1 MTEKNPKETLLV
13 IPSVLK
19 DRYQIVKKLGGGGFG
34 EIYEGRIIDTGQPC
48 AIKVESNLTPKQVLK
63 MEAAVLRKLQ
73 ALECPYSCQFLGAG
87 KTDKVNYVVMTLL
100 GSNLSELRK
109 KQPEGRFTWS
119 TTFRL
124 AVQMLKG
131 IQAVH
136 ECGFLHRDIKP
147 SNFAMGSQSSTRH
160 VCYILDFGLAR
171 QYITATGETR
181 DPRPIAGFRGTVRY
195 ASINAHRSIEM
206 GRHDDLWSLF
216 YMLMEFLH
224 GQLPWRRLKEKEDV
238 AKEKEAFDH
247 REFLIGLPDEF
258 EDILNHLEGLDYYAA
273 PDYLLIEGIFTS
285 LVQKYRFS
293 DSDPMDWETD
303 LTGSMPSTSGVS
315 HLAFRNGPSLERI
328 AEADG
333 EDQPCKRDHPV
344 EQGTKTHCSAPENF
358 SGGEDNYPLQ
368 VDRVKDDPCMKVV
381 EVSREGSGRDEP
393 FGGKP
398 ACVVSSGEEKVPG
411 DQKNSVGGEVGG
423 DEEVDGAGEDGDD
436 EVGGDE
442 EVDGGGED
450 GDGEVVKEEDGRDD
464 EAVVTCEDEKEVECF
479 GDGENME
486 ENKVEFDV
494 EVDSGEE
501 VDGSEGVRGVHSVG
515 DGDSRDEVMVNP
527 NLIVSDREE
536 VRDGPS
542 SGESISG
549 KGSHD
554 VQRLSVTDSKGSQG
568 GHSPIE
574 VHPMVEDDA
583 NPKPDNN
590 AFSNHCLEKE
600 RMLSKCEDVGMQPSK
615 GYQHVV
621 VSGGPQCD
629 LPGEEGHNRHPGGVN
644 SKTVSTASSEKKDVD
659 SLHVR
664 LLQLLAENESS
675 HAGTFLTDTQPNLP
689 TDYERL
695 LRSQPTLTSVAA
707 LERQATL
714 HNLQE
719 SKVLQFDRSKEDSQ
733 DSDGVDPDN
742 RDLAVSIDVTSS
754 SHQTPGDPPDKETS
768 LLPVYHKDPSLDN
781 AEHHPTPSREEA
793 DRGPVTED
801 VTVENSGDDW
811 SLDFVE
817 ALGDELVAFGDIER
831 ELSEPLSVID
841 EELEQKSTESLNFV
855 DVQLPIE
862 DIPVI
867 KSIPEEAVP
876 EHNIT
881 DNFPDAKQVIAT
893 KKISVEETV
902 QTSKSLPLLPDYGGG
917 SPVIANGLVRR
928 TSSGSPSSLSTVVV
942 WKLLGITDC
951 DPYGPLPSPRPPTGK
966 RETVTDSRLRRFK
979 TIIVKSDHH

>member
-258 EDILNHLEGLDYYAA
+258 EDMLNHLEGLDYYAA
-273 PDYLLIEGIFTS
+273 PDYLLVEGIFTS

-333 EDQPCKRDHPV
+333 EDQPHKRDHPV

-368 VDRVKDDPCMKVV
+368 VDCVKDDPLMKVV
-381 EVSREGSGRDEP
+381 EVSREGSSRDKP
-393 FGGKP
+393 LGGVP
-398 ACVVSSGEEKVPG
+398 VGVVSSEGEEVPG
-411 DQKNSVGGEVGG
+411 DRKISVDSEVGG
-423 DEEVDGAGEDGDD
+423 DEEVDGP
-436 EVGGDE
+436 
-442 EVDGGGED
+442 GED
-450 GDGEVVKEEDGRDD
+450 GDGEVVKEADGRDD
-464 EAVVTCEDEKEVECF
+464 EPVVTYEDEKEVECF
-479 GDGENME
+479 GDGENMVE
-486 ENKVEFDV
+486 YKVEFDS
-494 EVDSGEE
+494 EAGSGEK
-501 VDGSEGVRGVHSVG
+501 VDGCEGVRGVHSVG
-515 DGDSRDEVMVNP
+515 DGDSGDEVIVNP
-527 NLIVSDREE
+527 NLVVSNREE
-536 VRDGPS
+536 VRGGSS
-542 SGESISG
+542 SGESVSSR
-549 KGSHD
+549 GSHD
-554 VQRLSVTDSKGSQG
+554 VQHLSVTDSKGSGG
-568 GHSPIE
+568 GHSPIQ
-574 VHPMVEDDA
+574 VHPIVEGDT
-583 NPKPDNN
+583 NSKPDNN
-590 AFSNHCLEKE
+590 AFSSHCLEKE
-600 RMLSKCEDVGMQPSK
+600 RVLSKCEDVGIQSSE

-621 VSGGPQCD
+621 ASGEPQYD
-629 LPGEEGHNRHPGGVN
+629 RSGDEGLIPHPGGVN
-644 SKTVSTASSEKKDVD
+644 SKSVSIASSEKKDVD

-664 LLQLLAENESS
+664 LLQLLGENESS
-675 HAGTFLTDTQPNLP
+675 QVGTFLTDTQPNLP
-689 TDYERL
+689 MDYERL

-719 SKVLQFDRSKEDSQ
+719 SKVLQFDRSREYSK

-742 RDLAVSIDVTSS
+742 QDLVVSIDVTSS
-754 SHQTPGDPPDKETS
+754 HHTPDGPPDKETS
-768 LLPVYHKDPSLDN
+768 VLPGYHKDPSLDN
-781 AEHHPTPSREEA
+781 AEHHPTPSRE
-793 DRGPVTED
+793 DVSRDPVTED

-817 ALGDELVAFGDIER
+817 ALGDELVASGDIER

-841 EELEQKSTESLNFV
+841 EDFEQESTESLNFV
-855 DVQLPIE
+855 NVQLPIE

-867 KSIPEEAVP
+867 KSVPEEAVP
-876 EHNIT
+876 ENNST
-881 DNFPDAKQVIAT
+881 DNFPDVKEVIPT

-902 QTSKSLPLLPDYGGG
+902 QASKSLPLLPDYRGGH
-917 SPVIANGLVRR
+917 PVIASGPVRR
-928 TSSGSPSSLSTVVV
+928 TSTSSLLLSTVAV

-951 DPYGPLPSPRPPTGK
+951 DPYGPLPSPRPPTGT